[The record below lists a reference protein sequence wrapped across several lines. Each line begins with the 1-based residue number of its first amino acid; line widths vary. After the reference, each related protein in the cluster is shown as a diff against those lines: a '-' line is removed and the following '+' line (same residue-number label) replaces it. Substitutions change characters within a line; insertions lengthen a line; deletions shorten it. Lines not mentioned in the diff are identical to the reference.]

1 MLRFA
6 QSKALT
12 WCLNK
17 AKFSTRTVNNIDFV
31 ENDSFL
37 KVVLNRPKALNS
49 LNLQMIRDLNAN
61 LESIGENKAF
71 WIEGAGGK
79 AFCAGGDV
87 KALFDK
93 EATVEDRLAF
103 FREEFSLDYK
113 ISQLPALQIAN
124 WDGIV
129 MGGGFG
135 VSAFSPFIIATENSM
150 FAMPEAKLGFFTDV
164 GSSHLL
170 SRLRNNI
177 GFYLGLSGSRLKGED
192 VYLSGLANYYFHRDS
207 IQPAYE

>member
-6 QSKALT
+6 ESKLFG
-12 WCLNK
+12 LFLQQ
-17 AKFSTRTVNNIDFV
+17 AKFSTIRTVGNIDFT
-31 ENDSFL
+31 ENESFA
-37 KVVLNRPKALNS
+37 KVLLNRPKALNS
-49 LNLQMIRDLNAN
+49 LNLQMIRDLTSN
-61 LESIGENKAF
+61 LDAIAKNKAF

-93 EATVEDRLAF
+93 DAKLDDRLNF
-103 FREEFSLDYK
+103 FREEFTLDYK

-135 VSAFSPFIIATENSM
+135 VSAFSPFIIAT
-150 FAMPEAKLGFFTDV
+150 
-164 GSSHLL
+164 
-170 SRLRNNI
+170 
-177 GFYLGLSGSRLKGED
+177 
-192 VYLSGLANYYFHRDS
+192 
-207 IQPAYE
+207 